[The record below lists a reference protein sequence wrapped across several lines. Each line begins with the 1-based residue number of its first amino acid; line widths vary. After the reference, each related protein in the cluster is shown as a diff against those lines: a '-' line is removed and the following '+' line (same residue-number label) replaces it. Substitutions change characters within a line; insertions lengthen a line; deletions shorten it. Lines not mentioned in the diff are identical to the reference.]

1 MNNYQNDLIKKE
13 IHKKID
19 KLIDLEIPLGLTINL
34 DGNGGY
40 KLESKLGD
48 KAINK
53 IISNI

>member
-13 IHKKID
+13 LHKKID